1 MCSPSPPGATN
12 TGKPVLKKKSPSV
25 KQRDRQRMISFNYK
39 KKEDSWLKE
48 KYLLEQ
54 KIDKIQKELDR
65 KSTIFPNTK
74 KPHLTTSITSLTNF
88 PEPCQVCKLNE
99 CRYDLAHE
107 LSFTIRGAAETAIE
121 KINCNRELEKVLGE
135 LNWKAEPP
143 VET

>member
-1 MCSPSPPGATN
+1 
-12 TGKPVLKKKSPSV
+12 
-25 KQRDRQRMISFNYK
+25 MISFNYE
-39 KKEDSWLKE
+39 KKEESWLKE

-54 KIDKIQKELDR
+54 KIDKIQKELAR

-88 PEPCQVCKLNE
+88 PEPCQVCKLTE

-107 LSFTIRGAAETAIE
+107 LAFTIIGAVETALE
-121 KINCNRELEKVLGE
+121 KLNCNGELEKVFGE

-143 VET
+143 DET